1 MEADKVIRSYFGL
14 RHNLVGV
21 RILRKGDE
29 FSEEYEL
36 KVKEINIL
44 SPEGQEKA
52 EEYKVKSTPS
62 IFINQ
67 TNILGVPTKERLKI
81 AIEKE
86 NLVVEESGN

>member
-1 MEADKVIRSYFGL
+1 MKIMVFYSPICSSCPEAIKV
-14 RHNLVGV
+14 V
-21 RILRKGDE
+21 RE
-29 FSEEYEL
+29 VVEEYEV
-36 KVKEINIL
+36 KIKEINIL

-86 NLVVEESGN
+86 LAR